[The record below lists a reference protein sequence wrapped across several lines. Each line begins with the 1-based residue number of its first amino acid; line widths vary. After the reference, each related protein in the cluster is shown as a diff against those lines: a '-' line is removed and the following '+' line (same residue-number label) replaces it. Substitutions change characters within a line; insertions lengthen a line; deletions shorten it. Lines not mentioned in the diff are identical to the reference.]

1 MSPGMRLTP
10 LPTSRTGAAGSSL
23 IELLVCVGIMG
34 IITAGMYA
42 FFTVTNQAY
51 GEQAVVSRLLWTTN
65 DALRRIAQ
73 DIRQAGTPFAFGP
86 ACASL
91 FPAVVSA
98 SNAGGGSITI
108 RVVLDEPARRT
119 ELGSDQLQTNPTFQV
134 LSTTGYNVNDVAF
147 LTDGVQC
154 TRFVVTGVTTGA
166 NPGLQHIP
174 ANDTNTAGGAGATYP
189 AATSM
194 VYRLNLDQQ
203 IAYGIDTSQALTPW
217 LTRNTGA
224 GPRALVPDV
233 EGLNFSYIMADGSS
247 ISDPATI
254 TTVAGAANIR
264 RVNISVTTR
273 ADTRS
278 QKLGGDGFRR
288 ETITS
293 SVKLRNLGS

>member
-1 MSPGMRLTP
+1 
-10 LPTSRTGAAGSSL
+10 
-23 IELLVCVGIMG
+23 MG
-34 IITAGMYA
+34 IITVGMYA

-51 GEQAVVSRLLWTTN
+51 GEQAVVSRMVWTSN
-65 DALRRIAQ
+65 DAFRRLAQ

-91 FPAVVSA
+91 LPAVVSA

-108 RVVLDEPARRT
+108 RVVLDDPARRT
-119 ELGSDQLQTNPTFQV
+119 ELESDQLQTNPTLQV
-134 LSTTGYNVNDVAF
+134 LSATGYNVNDVAF

-154 TRFVVTGVTTGA
+154 TRFVVTGVIVGA
-166 NPGLQHIP
+166 NPGLQHVP
-174 ANDTNTAGGAGATYP
+174 ANDINTGGGAGATYP

-194 VYRLNLDQQ
+194 VYRLALNQE
-203 IAYGIDTSQALTPW
+203 IAYGIDTSRPLTPW

-224 GPRALVPDV
+224 GPRVLVPDI
-233 EGLNFSYIMADGSS
+233 EGLNFSYTMADGSS
-247 ISDPATI
+247 VSNPATI

-278 QKLGGDGFRR
+278 RVLGGDGFRR
-288 ETITS
+288 QTLSS

>member
-1 MSPGMRLTP
+1 MSPGMRLAS
-10 LPTSRTGAAGSSL
+10 LPRSRTGPAGSSL

-34 IITAGMYA
+34 IITTGIYA
-42 FFTVTNQAY
+42 FFVATNQAY
-51 GEQAVVSRLLWTTN
+51 GDQAVVSRMVWTTN

-91 FPAVVSA
+91 LPAVVSA

-108 RVVLDEPARRT
+108 RVVLDDPARRT
-119 ELGSDQLQTNPTFQV
+119 ELASDQLQTNPTLQV
-134 LSTTGYNVNDVAF
+134 LSTTGYNINDVAF

-154 TRFVVTGVTTGA
+154 TRFVVTGVTGG
-166 NPGLQHIP
+166 PGLQHVA
-174 ANDTNTAGGAGATYP
+174 ANDTSTGGGAGYTYP

-194 VYRLNLDQQ
+194 VYRLILNQQ
-203 IAYGIDTSQALTPW
+203 TAYSIDASDPRTPW
-217 LTRNTGA
+217 MTRNTGA
-224 GPRALVPDV
+224 GPRVFVPDI
-233 EGLNFSYIMADGSS
+233 ESLNFSYVMADGSS
-247 ISDPATI
+247 VTDPATI
-254 TTVAGAANIR
+254 TTVADAANIR

-278 QKLGGDGFRR
+278 RQLEGDGLRR
-288 ETITS
+288 QTLTS